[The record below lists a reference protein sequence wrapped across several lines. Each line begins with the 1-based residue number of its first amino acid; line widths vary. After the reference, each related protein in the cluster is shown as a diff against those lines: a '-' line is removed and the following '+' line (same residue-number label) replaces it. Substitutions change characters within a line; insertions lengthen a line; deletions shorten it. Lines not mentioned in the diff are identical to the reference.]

1 MKKLKNL
8 IKHMLL
14 KGNTLALS
22 ILITNT
28 SVFSQN
34 WITDP
39 FSQPLPQPQI
49 NISMQNLPPQ
59 QATPQIS
66 QPTTNLTPST
76 DPLLGKSCPIEP
88 NPLLGKS
95 CPIEP
100 NQNNQNYQNYQPSYD
115 YQQYLTLS
123 EKLKQCFENAGTT
136 YGINPLLL
144 WAIAKVES
152 NFNPYALNKNK
163 DGSYDIGI
171 MQINSSHLNTLKKFG
186 LIDKRYI
193 WDPCYNIHVGAW
205 ILNQCIQRHGYTWE
219 AIGCYNAVTP
229 WKRKKYSYKVYKAIA
244 PYLKPYA
251 QRLK

>member
-8 IKHMLL
+8 IKHILL
-14 KGNTLALS
+14 KGGALS
-22 ILITNT
+22 LTILTTNI

-39 FSQPLPQPQI
+39 FSQPLPQSQI
-49 NISMQNLPPQ
+49 NISMQIMPPQ
-59 QATPQIS
+59 QNYPQIP
-66 QPTTNLTPST
+66 QPTTNST
-76 DPLLGKSCPIEP
+76 SSSDLFLGKSCPVEQD
-88 NPLLGKS
+88 
-95 CPIEP
+95 
-100 NQNNQNYQNYQPSYD
+100 QNNQNNLLNYDS
-115 YQQYLTLS
+115 QQYLTLS
-123 EKLKQCFENAGTT
+123 EKLRQCFENAGAT

-171 MQINSSHLNTLKKFG
+171 MQINSSHLNTLKKYG

-193 WDPCYNIHVGAW
+193 WEPCYNIHVGAW
-205 ILNQCIQRHGYTWE
+205 ILHQCIQKHGYTWE

-229 WKRKKYSYKVYKAIA
+229 WKRKKYSYKVYKAIE

-251 QRLK
+251 QKLK